1 MVERMEIE
9 SDLATLSL
17 TQQKYVLDK
26 NVTFNLDTRERR
38 KTFEIFGI
46 ILSFIAGKIY
56 KDKDKGGKVNRR
68 VANSLAAVLL

>member
-1 MVERMEIE
+1 MEIE

-46 ILSFIAGKIY
+46 ILSFIILGKFI
-56 KDKDKGGKVNRR
+56 RIRIR
-68 VANSLAAVLL
+68 VGM